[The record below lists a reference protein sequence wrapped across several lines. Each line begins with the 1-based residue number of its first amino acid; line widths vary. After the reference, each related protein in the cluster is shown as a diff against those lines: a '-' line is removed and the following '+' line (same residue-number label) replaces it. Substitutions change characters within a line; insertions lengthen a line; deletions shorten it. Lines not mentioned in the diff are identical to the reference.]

1 VFSVSVVLHGD
12 VIMMAILVNYA
23 YHCKNGIGGGN
34 VNDYNDYSDTGL
46 T

>member
-1 VFSVSVVLHGD
+1 
-12 VIMMAILVNYA
+12 MAILVNDA

-34 VNDYNDYSDTGL
+34 VNDYSDIGL